1 MFSDPDQTA
10 ASRLKRC
17 FGVVPT
23 KSTVKTPVLIILSR
37 LNSIPLTVAVY
48 ASCQHLCRLR
58 KTRFRWVANPCRT
71 GLNTCRDTKRCFIIF
86 IYICSPYKSPPHGFA
101 RRNGFRFSVFG
112 FLFLSVCDH
121 EYEVELV
128 LNNMRMIVE
137 YYSFTNLDIF
147 YLHLTLYHYSIK
159 FYLPWHM

>member
-101 RRNGFRFSVFG
+101 RRNDFRLSQVFR
-112 FLFLSVCDH
+112 
-121 EYEVELV
+121 VERVVTSPLPHRPGRAAFPHPVPRQLV
-128 LNNMRMIVE
+128 SL
-137 YYSFTNLDIF
+137 
-147 YLHLTLYHYSIK
+147 K
-159 FYLPWHM
+159 